1 MKIKLHYTS
10 LLITLILFV
19 GCNSKTDNYNAADFG
34 AIADGKT
41 LNTEAIQQAIDA
53 CNQDGGGT
61 VILEKGDYVSGSL
74 LLKDNVTLHI
84 AEDAKLIG
92 SSNPLDYKSIDT
104 FTDATGQKRGN
115 CLIGAKNATN
125 IAVTGKGTID
135 GNGEAFLSKNIKAKI
150 KELNITKTEGFGTNR
165 PFLLR
170 FVNSSQ
176 IKVQDVHLR
185 QPAAWTCHFYQSN
198 DILVDNV
205 SIYSHA
211 HKNNDGIDLDSSYD
225 AVIKNCDINTGD
237 DAICIKTT
245 SPKPTYN
252 VKVSD
257 CKLRSDWG
265 SIKFGTESMGDMY
278 NIDIKNCQ
286 IYDTKGGGIK
296 ILSVDGANIHDVT
309 IDGIQMDRVDM
320 PIFIRLG
327 ERLRTYRDAEKQ
339 AVGSITNV
347 VIKNIKGNAR
357 VLDSSRVKPPSGILI
372 TGTPNHKVGKI
383 TLENI
388 ELELPGGGS
397 EEDTMAKVVEDV
409 ERYPEFSF
417 FKVLPAYGLYGR
429 HIENI
434 QTNNVVFTLNGDDK
448 RESQVLV
455 DTNTTQSE

>member
-1 MKIKLHYTS
+1 MKAKLHYTS
-10 LLITLILFV
+10 LLITFILLV
-19 GCNSKTDNYNAADFG
+19 SCSSKSDRYNVVDYG
-34 AIADGKT
+34 AIGDGKT
-41 LNTEAIQQAIDA
+41 INTKNIQEAIDA
-53 CNQDGGGT
+53 CNLAGGGT
-61 VILEKGDYVSGSL
+61 VTLEGGDYVSGTL
-74 LLKDNVTLHI
+74 LLKDNVTLHV

-92 SSNPLDYKSIDT
+92 SSNPLDYQSIDT
-104 FTDATGQKRGN
+104 FQDATGQQRGN
-115 CLIGAKNATN
+115 CLIGAKNAKN

-150 KELNITKTEGFGTNR
+150 KELNITETKGFGTNR

-176 IKVQDVHLR
+176 IRVQDIHLR

-252 VKVSD
+252 VQVSD

-278 NIDIKNCQ
+278 NIGIKNCQ

-327 ERLRTYRDAEKQ
+327 ERLRTYRNAEKQ
-339 AVGSITNV
+339 EVGSITDV
-347 VIKNIKGNAR
+347 LIKNVKGSAR
-357 VLDSSRVKPPSGILI
+357 ALDSSRVNPPSGILI

-388 ELELPGGGS
+388 KLELPGGGTAQHTTAKV
-397 EEDTMAKVVEDV
+397 EEDID
-409 ERYPEFSF
+409 RYPEFSF
-417 FKVLPAYGLYGR
+417 FNVLPAYGIYGR
-429 HIENI
+429 HIDSLHTDGI
-434 QTNNVVFTLNGDDK
+434 VFSLNGDDK
-448 RESQVLV
+448 RESQILV
-455 DTNTTQSE
+455 DTHSNKSE

>member
-1 MKIKLHYTS
+1 MRTRLYYTS
-10 LLITLILFV
+10 LLMTFILLIS
-19 GCNSKTDNYNAADFG
+19 CNSKSDSYNVIDYG
-34 AIADGKT
+34 AIDDGKT
-41 LNTEAIQQAIDA
+41 INTKSIQKAIDA
-53 CNQDGGGT
+53 CNLAGGGT
-61 VILEKGDYVSGSL
+61 VTIEGGNYISGTL

-92 SSNPLDYKSIDT
+92 SSNPLDYQSIDT

-150 KELNITKTEGFGTNR
+150 KELNITETEGFGSNR

-198 DILVDNV
+198 DILVDNI

-252 VKVSD
+252 VQVSD

-339 AVGSITNV
+339 EVGSITNV
-347 VIKNIKGNAR
+347 IIKNVKGNAR

-372 TGTPNHKVGKI
+372 TGTPDHKVGKI

-397 EEDTMAKVVEDV
+397 EEDTMAKVEEDV
-409 ERYPEFSF
+409 DRYPEFSF

-434 QTNNVVFTLNGDDK
+434 QTNNVVFTLNGTDK

>member
-1 MKIKLHYTS
+1 MRIKLHYTS
-10 LLITLILFV
+10 LLITFILLV
-19 GCNSKTDNYNAADFG
+19 SCNSKSDSYNVVDHG
-34 AIADGKT
+34 AIGDGKT
-41 LNTEAIQQAIDA
+41 INTKSIQQAIDA
-53 CNQDGGGT
+53 CNLAGGGT
-61 VILEKGDYVSGSL
+61 VTIKDGDYISGTL

-84 AEDAKLIG
+84 AKDAKLIG
-92 SSNPLDYKSIDT
+92 SSNPLDYQSIDT
-104 FTDATGQKRGN
+104 FEDATGQQRGN

-150 KELNITKTEGFGTNR
+150 KELNITETEGFGSNR

-176 IKVQDVHLR
+176 IRVQDVHLR
-185 QPAAWTCHFYQSN
+185 QPAAWTCHFFQSN
-198 DILVDNV
+198 AILVDNV

-252 VKVSD
+252 VQVSD

-278 NIDIKNCQ
+278 NIDIKNCR

-339 AVGSITNV
+339 EVGSITNV
-347 VIKNIKGNAR
+347 VIKNVTGNAR

-372 TGTPNHKVGKI
+372 TGTPDHKVGKI

-388 ELELPGGGS
+388 ELELPGGGTAEHS
-397 EEDTMAKVVEDV
+397 MAKVGEDIT
-409 ERYPEFSF
+409 RYPEFSF
-417 FKVLPAYGLYGR
+417 FNVLPVYGVYGR
-429 HIENI
+429 HIDSL
-434 QTNNVVFTLNGDDK
+434 QTNNIVFSLNSVDE
-448 RESQVLV
+448 REAQVFV
-455 DTNTTQSE
+455 DTNTIQSE

>member
-1 MKIKLHYTS
+1 MKIQLHYIG

-19 GCNSKTDNYNAADFG
+19 GCNTKSDSYNAADFG

-41 LNTEAIQQAIDA
+41 VNTEAIQQAIDA

-84 AEDAKLIG
+84 AKDAKLIG
-92 SSNPLDYKSIDT
+92 SSNPLDYQSIDT

-150 KELNITKTEGFGTNR
+150 KELNITETEGFGSNR

-372 TGTPNHKVGKI
+372 TGTPDHKVGKI

-417 FKVLPAYGLYGR
+417 FKILPAYGLYGR
-429 HIENI
+429 HIESI

>member
-1 MKIKLHYTS
+1 MKIKLRYTS
-10 LLITLILFV
+10 LLITFILLV
-19 GCNSKTDNYNAADFG
+19 SCNSKSDSYNVVDHG
-34 AIADGKT
+34 AIGDGKT
-41 LNTEAIQQAIDA
+41 INTKSIQKAIDA
-53 CNQDGGGT
+53 CNLAGGGT
-61 VILEKGDYVSGSL
+61 VTIEDGDYISGTL

-84 AEDAKLIG
+84 AKDAKLIG
-92 SSNPLDYKSIDT
+92 SSNPLDYQSIDT
-104 FTDATGQKRGN
+104 FEDATGQQRGN

-150 KELNITKTEGFGTNR
+150 KELNITETEGFGSNR

-198 DILVDNV
+198 TILVDNV

-278 NIDIKNCQ
+278 NIDIKNCR

-339 AVGSITNV
+339 EVGSITNV
-347 VIKNIKGNAR
+347 VIKNVTGNAR

-372 TGTPNHKVGKI
+372 TGTPDHKVGKI

-388 ELELPGGGS
+388 ELELPGGGTAEHS
-397 EEDTMAKVVEDV
+397 MAKVEEDIT
-409 ERYPEFSF
+409 RYPEFSF
-417 FKVLPAYGLYGR
+417 FNVLPAYGVYGR
-429 HIENI
+429 HIDSL
-434 QTNNVVFTLNGDDK
+434 QTNNIVFSLNSVDE
-448 RESQVLV
+448 REAQVFV
-455 DTNTTQSE
+455 DTNTIQSE

>member
-1 MKIKLHYTS
+1 MSI
-10 LLITLILFV
+10 
-19 GCNSKTDNYNAADFG
+19 DG
-34 AIADGKT
+34 AIGDGKT
-41 LNTEAIQQAIDA
+41 INTKSIQKAIDA
-53 CNQDGGGT
+53 CNLAGGGT
-61 VILEKGDYVSGSL
+61 VTIEDGDYISGTL

-84 AEDAKLIG
+84 AKDAKLIG
-92 SSNPLDYKSIDT
+92 SSNPLDYQSIDT
-104 FTDATGQKRGN
+104 FEDATGQQRGN

-150 KELNITKTEGFGTNR
+150 KELNITETEGFGSNR

-252 VKVSD
+252 VQVID

-327 ERLRTYRDAEKQ
+327 ERLRTYRNAKKQ
-339 AVGSITNV
+339 KVGSITNV
-347 VIKNIKGNAR
+347 VIRNVKGNAR

-372 TGTPNHKVGKI
+372 TGIPDHKVGKI

-409 ERYPEFSF
+409 DRYPEFSF

-429 HIENI
+429 HIESI

-448 RESQVLV
+448 REAQILV
-455 DTNTTQSE
+455 DTNTIQPE

>member
-1 MKIKLHYTS
+1 MKDKLHFTS
-10 LLITLILFV
+10 LLIACMLFV
-19 GCNSKTDNYNAADFG
+19 GCNPKSDVYKATDFG
-34 AIADGKT
+34 AIANGKT
-41 LNTEAIQQAIDA
+41 VNTEAIQRAIDA
-53 CNQDGGGT
+53 CNEGGGGT
-61 VILEKGDYVSGSL
+61 VILDKGDYVSGTL
-74 LLKDNVTLHI
+74 LLKDKVTLHI
-84 AEDAKLIG
+84 AEDAQLIG
-92 SSNPLDYKSIDT
+92 SSNPLDYQSIDT

-135 GNGEAFLSKNIKAKI
+135 GNGEAFLAKNIKAKI
-150 KELNITKTEGFGTNR
+150 KELNLAQTEGFGSNR

-198 DILVDNV
+198 DILVENV

-225 AVIKNCDINTGD
+225 AIIKNCDINTGD

-252 VKVSD
+252 VQVSD

-278 NIDIKNCQ
+278 NIDITNCQ

-296 ILSVDGANIHDVT
+296 VLSVDGANIHDVT

-327 ERLRTYRDAEKQ
+327 ERLRTYRNAEKQ
-339 AVGSITNV
+339 EVGSITDV
-347 VIKNIKGNAR
+347 IIKNVKGSAR
-357 VLDSSRVKPPSGILI
+357 ALDSSRVNPPSGILM
-372 TGTPNHKVGKI
+372 TGTPNHKIGKI
-383 TLENI
+383 LLENI
-388 ELELPGGGS
+388 ELELPGGGI
-397 EEDTMAKVVEDV
+397 EEHTMATVAED
-409 ERYPEFSF
+409 ETRYPEFSF
-417 FKVLPAYGLYGR
+417 FTVLPAYGLYGR
-429 HIENI
+429 HIENL
-434 QTNNVVFTLNGDDK
+434 QTNNVVFTLNGTDK

-455 DTNTTQSE
+455 DTHTTLSE

>member
-1 MKIKLHYTS
+1 MRTKLHYAS
-10 LLITLILFV
+10 LLITFILLV
-19 GCNSKTDNYNAADFG
+19 SCNSKSDSYNVVDHG
-34 AIADGKT
+34 AIGDGKT
-41 LNTEAIQQAIDA
+41 INTKSIQQAIDA
-53 CNQDGGGT
+53 CNLAGGGT
-61 VILEKGDYVSGSL
+61 VTIKDGDYISGTL

-84 AEDAKLIG
+84 AKDAKLIG
-92 SSNPLDYKSIDT
+92 SSNPLDYQSIDT
-104 FTDATGQKRGN
+104 FEDATGQQRGN

-150 KELNITKTEGFGTNR
+150 KELNITETEGFGSNR

-176 IKVQDVHLR
+176 IRVQDVHLR
-185 QPAAWTCHFYQSN
+185 QPSAWTCHFYQSN

-252 VKVSD
+252 VKISD

-339 AVGSITNV
+339 EVGSITNV
-347 VIKNIKGNAR
+347 IIKNIKGNTR

-372 TGTPNHKVGKI
+372 TGTPDHKVGKI
-383 TLENI
+383 ILENI
-388 ELELPGGGS
+388 ELKLPGGGS

-409 ERYPEFSF
+409 DRYPEFSF
-417 FKVLPAYGLYGR
+417 FKILPAYGLYGR
-429 HIENI
+429 HIESI
-434 QTNNVVFTLNGDDK
+434 HTNNVMFTLNGDDK
-448 RESQVLV
+448 REAQILV
-455 DTNTTQSE
+455 DTNTIQSE

>member
-1 MKIKLHYTS
+1 M
-10 LLITLILFV
+10 LIACSEKTNTYNVTDYGAV
-19 GCNSKTDNYNAADFG
+19 G
-34 AIADGKT
+34 DGKT
-41 LNTEAIQQAIDA
+41 MNTKNIQKAIDA
-53 CNQDGGGT
+53 CNFAGGGT
-61 VILEKGDYVSGSL
+61 VTIENGDYLSGTL
-74 LLKDNVTLHI
+74 LLKDNVTLHV
-84 AEDAKLIG
+84 AEGAKLIG
-92 SSNPLDYKSIDT
+92 SSNPLDYKSIDS
-104 FTDATGQKRGN
+104 FQDATGQLRGN

-125 IAVTGKGTID
+125 IAVTGKGIID

-150 KELNITKTEGFGTNR
+150 QELNITETKNFGSNR

-176 IKVQDVHLR
+176 IKVQDIHLR

-198 DILVDNV
+198 AILVDNV

-225 AVIKNCDINTGD
+225 AIIKNCDINTGD

-252 VKVSD
+252 VQVSD
-257 CKLRSDWG
+257 CKLKSDWG

-327 ERLRTYRDAEKQ
+327 ERLRTYRNAKKQ
-339 AVGSITNV
+339 EVGSITNV
-347 VIKNIKGNAR
+347 VIKNVKGNAR

-372 TGTPNHKVGKI
+372 TGTPDHKIGKI

-388 ELELPGGGS
+388 NLELPGGGTM
-397 EEDTMAKVVEDV
+397 EHTMAKVEEDV
-409 ERYPEFSF
+409 KRYPEFSF
-417 FKVLPAYGLYGR
+417 FKVLPAYGIYGR
-429 HIENI
+429 HIESLHTENI
-434 QTNNVVFTLNGDDK
+434 SFSLNDDDQ
-448 RESQVLV
+448 RETQILV
-455 DTNTTQSE
+455 DTHSVQSE